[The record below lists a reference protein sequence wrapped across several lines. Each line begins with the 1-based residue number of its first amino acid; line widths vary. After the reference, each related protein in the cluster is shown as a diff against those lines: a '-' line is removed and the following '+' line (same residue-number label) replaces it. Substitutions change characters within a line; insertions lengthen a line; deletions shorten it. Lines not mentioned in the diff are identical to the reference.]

1 MSAEKIL
8 KEKIV
13 QQVDYE
19 TGELM
24 EQTVEKILKVSKEP
38 NFIKLYLDCMLT
50 FTGTKHIPSNF
61 LMEICRYIN
70 YSNKNKK
77 QMYLTLSKRERDEMA
92 KELGIS
98 DSMVK
103 RYIRNCIDSGILFK
117 TDYRACFIV
126 NPFLIAKGEWNN
138 IKELR
143 AEFNFTSGTWS
154 YTKGT
159 IADEDET

>member
-1 MSAEKIL
+1 MPSDKIL

-13 QQVDYE
+13 QQIDYE
-19 TGELM
+19 TGELIK
-24 EQTVEKILKVSKEP
+24 QTTDKIVKVQKEP

-61 LMEICRYIN
+61 LMEICRYIT

-77 QMYLTLSKRERDEMA
+77 QMYLTIAKREREEIS
-92 KELGIS
+92 KELEIS
-98 DSMVK
+98 ISMVNQYIK
-103 RYIRNCIDSGILFK
+103 RCIDSGILFK
-117 TDYRACFIV
+117 TNYRASFIV
-126 NPFLIAKGEWNN
+126 NPFLIAKGEWSN

-154 YTKGT
+154 YTKG
-159 IADEDET
+159 ILDEDE